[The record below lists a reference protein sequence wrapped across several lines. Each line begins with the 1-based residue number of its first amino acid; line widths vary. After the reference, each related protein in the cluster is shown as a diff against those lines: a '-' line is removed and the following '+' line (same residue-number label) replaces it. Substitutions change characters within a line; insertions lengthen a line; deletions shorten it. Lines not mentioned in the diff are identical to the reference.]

1 MLIRQLSN
9 FVEPPLS
16 SPFSPLPP
24 MWRNRITALEPW
36 QKTLYIVFFSQLMSV
51 VGFSTI
57 FPFLPLYVKHLGARS
72 SLSVEFL
79 AGLVFSAQAFTMMLA
94 APLWGGVADR
104 YGRKM
109 MIQRATFGG
118 AIVVLLMGLADSA
131 ETLILLRAVQ
141 GLITGTIPA
150 ANALIAA
157 TAPRE
162 RMGYALGFIN
172 VAQWSGVAIGPLLG
186 GILADAF
193 GYRASFVITGA
204 LLLIAGILVR
214 WGVHEQFQPV
224 VRQKQGAKGLWADWR
239 HIFGTK
245 GVSITYGLRFMGA
258 LGNSL
263 MLPVLPLFVVLVLPA
278 GALALANTYTG
289 LVVGIAGAASTVTA
303 IWLGRLGDRIGHRT
317 ILITSAF
324 VACVAYLPQSLVTA
338 AWQLLLL
345 RALSGA
351 ALGGI
356 ITSIS
361 ALLATLTTP
370 GEEGTVYGL
379 DSSLNAASRTIA
391 PLLGASI
398 ALWFGLRSVFV
409 FSGLLYLL
417 IALTTLWYLPKTK
430 GYEEVQ
436 IVNSEL

>member
-1 MLIRQLSN
+1 
-9 FVEPPLS
+9 
-16 SPFSPLPP
+16 
-24 MWRNRITALEPW
+24 MWRKNTIEPW

-57 FPFLPLYVKHLGARS
+57 FPFLPLYVKYLGVRS
-72 SLSVEFL
+72 SLSVEL
-79 AGLVFSAQAFTMMLA
+79 LSGLVFSAQAFTMMIA

-118 AIVVLLMGLADSA
+118 AAVVLLMGLAGSA
-131 ETLILLRAVQ
+131 EQLILLRAMQ

-172 VAQWSGVAIGPLLG
+172 VAQWSGTALGPLLG

-193 GYRASFVITGA
+193 GYRASFAITAALLFLAGA
-204 LLLIAGILVR
+204 LVW
-214 WGVHEQFQPV
+214 WGVEEQFTPSPKPN
-224 VRQKQGAKGLWADWR
+224 RGLRGLGADWAHIFSAKG
-239 HIFGTK
+239 IPT
-245 GVSITYGLRFMGA
+245 TYLLRLMGA
-258 LGNSL
+258 LGQSV
-263 MLPVLPLFVVLVLPA
+263 MLPVLPLFVVLLLPSA
-278 GALALANTYTG
+278 DLQNTYTG
-289 LVVGIAGAASTVTA
+289 LVVGISGAASTFTA
-303 IWLGRLGDRIGHRT
+303 IWLGRLGDRIGYRP
-317 ILITSAF
+317 ILISSAL
-324 VACVAYLPQSLVTA
+324 VACLSYVPQSMVTA
-338 AWQLLLL
+338 VWQLLLL
-345 RALSGA
+345 RALTGA

-361 ALLATLTTP
+361 ALLASLTTP

-391 PLLGASI
+391 PLVGSTI
-398 ALWFGLRSVFV
+398 ALWFGLRSVFL
-409 FSGLLYLL
+409 FSGSLYLL
-417 IALTTLWYLPKTK
+417 ITLTAVWYLPRQRPLPLPT
-430 GYEEVQ
+430 GD
-436 IVNSEL
+436 